1 MTERDKEIGERI
13 KKAIEKMPDSKRW
26 NLLYFVEG
34 YARSDDKGQE
44 RVIHEGKFSR
54 RATG

>member
-1 MTERDKEIGERI
+1 MTERDKEIGERN
-13 KKAIEKMPDSKRW
+13 KHAIEKMPDSKRW

-44 RVIHEGKFSR
+44 RVIHE
-54 RATG
+54 